1 MHNIKLLILFFTLTS
16 LEVFAESKTDIF
28 GMYTQFA
35 ISDSVSKKCINPDSV
50 IYGKFSNN
58 FKLVSMSAAQEFR
71 KMNPN
76 FTEEQTI
83 NAMKE
88 RNNLIGA
95 QVSKLVAAKGCNDP
109 MLQEAAKRFH
119 VQANWQM

>member
-1 MHNIKLLILFFTLTS
+1 
-16 LEVFAESKTDIF
+16 
-28 GMYTQFA
+28 MYTQFA

-88 RNNLIGA
+88 RNNLIDA
-95 QVSKLVAAKGCNDP
+95 QVSKLVTAKGCNDP